1 MSRFARVV
9 SGRRS
14 KFLVLLGWIVL
25 AAALAP
31 LASKFESAQKNE
43 PSSFLPGDAE
53 SVKVLDGS
61 DGFSRGQATPAIV
74 VYSAPAG
81 FDDTTKA
88 AVDERRAAILAAR
101 IEGVT
106 FVTPPTYSEDG
117 IAALLTIPIVA
128 EGDEAVL
135 INAVDTIREI
145 AGEDIPAGLTA
156 KVTGP
161 AGFSADA
168 SAAFE
173 GINSTLLFA
182 TAILVLVLLVL
193 IYRSPIFWVIPLFA
207 VLLAE
212 FIVRGV
218 GYLLAS
224 AGLVINGQVGG
235 ILLVLVFGAGT
246 NYALLLTARYREE
259 LRLLKDRHEAMRIAV
274 RQAGP
279 AIIASA
285 GTVVAALLCLSFASV
300 NSTAGLGP
308 VGAMGV
314 AVAAVAML
322 TILPALLL
330 IGGRRAFWPFIPTV
344 GSEERSRRGSWRS
357 LGEWIE
363 RRHRPVWIGT
373 ALSLGALALG
383 TLTLDDN
390 VTTANAFR
398 GDVESV
404 QGQALIDESF
414 PSGASAPTVVLV
426 TDPAK
431 VEAIR
436 EAAEASSV
444 VDSVAGSETGSTG
457 VRFDVTLN
465 VDPFAEEGYAAIN
478 VLRDDLRS
486 AGGDAVL
493 VGGATAEEA
502 DLRAAIERDTKLLVP
517 LVLLVVLGILAIL
530 LRSVVAPL
538 MLMATVVLSFFAT
551 LGLSLIVFSLFADFP
566 GEDPSYPLFAFIF
579 LVALGVDYNI
589 FLMARV
595 REEAQRMPTRQA
607 MLLGLAVTGGVI
619 TSAGVVLAGTFAVLA
634 VLPLIALTQ
643 LGITVALGVLLD
655 ALVVRSILVPALT
668 FELGARTWWP
678 RIRRVRG
685 HWSAGATGHG
695 EHEQWGKDFEFGSV
709 FHGVGNQP
717 THVDSSRSVTRV
729 WISLA
734 GAVLAVKSFIFGFG
748 FCRERT
754 EFFRGNETRSER

>member
-1 MSRFARVV
+1 MSIISSVV

-14 KFLVLLGWIVL
+14 KFLVLLAWIVL
-25 AAALAP
+25 AGALAP

-53 SVKVLDGS
+53 SVKVLDAS
-61 DGFSRGQATPAIV
+61 DGFAQGQATPAIV

-88 AVDERRAAILAAR
+88 AVEERREAILAAE

-117 IAALLTIPIVA
+117 VAALLTVPIVA
-128 EGDEAVL
+128 GGDEQIL
-135 INAVDTIREI
+135 IDAVDSIREI
-145 AGEDIPAGLTA
+145 AGEDLPAGLTA

-173 GINSTLLFA
+173 GINSTLLFT

-193 IYRSPIFWVIPLFA
+193 IYRSPIFWIIPLFA

-212 FIVRGV
+212 FIVRGI

-246 NYALLLTARYREE
+246 DYALLLTARYREE
-259 LRLLKDRHEAMRIAV
+259 LRLVEDRHEAMRIAV

-314 AVAAVAML
+314 AVAAIAML
-322 TILPALLL
+322 TVLPALLL
-330 IGGRRAFWPFIPTV
+330 IGGRRAFWPFVPRF

-357 LGEWIE
+357 LGDWIE
-363 RRHRPVWIGT
+363 RRHRPVWIVT
-373 ALSLGALALG
+373 ALALGAIALG

-404 QGQALIDESF
+404 QGQAVIDESF
-414 PSGASAPTVVLV
+414 PAGASAPTVVLV

-431 VEAIR
+431 VEAVR
-436 EAAEASSV
+436 EAASGSSV
-444 VDSVAGSETGSTG
+444 VDSVGAPETGSTG
-457 VRFDVTLN
+457 VRFEVTLN
-465 VDPFAEEGYAAIN
+465 EDPFAEEGYAAIG
-478 VLRDDLRS
+478 VLRDDLRA

-502 DLRAAIERDTKLLVP
+502 DLRAAIKRDTKLLVP
-517 LVLLVVLGILAIL
+517 LVLLVVFGILVVL
-530 LRSVVAPL
+530 LRSVAAPL
-538 MLMATVVLSFFAT
+538 MLMATVVLSFFAA
-551 LGLSLIVFSLFADFP
+551 LGLALIVFSLFADFP

-595 REEAQRMPTRQA
+595 REEAHRMPTRDA
-607 MLLGLAVTGGVI
+607 MLLALAVTGGVI

-655 ALVVRSILVPALT
+655 TLVVRSILVPALT
-668 FELGARTWWP
+668 FELGERTWWP
-678 RIRRVRG
+678 SRFRRE
-685 HWSAGATGHG
+685 SPP
-695 EHEQWGKDFEFGSV
+695 E
-709 FHGVGNQP
+709 
-717 THVDSSRSVTRV
+717 
-729 WISLA
+729 
-734 GAVLAVKSFIFGFG
+734 
-748 FCRERT
+748 
-754 EFFRGNETRSER
+754 

>member
-1 MSRFARVV
+1 MFSSAV

-14 KFLVLLGWIVL
+14 TFLVLLAWIVL

-53 SVKVLDGS
+53 SVKVLEASG
-61 DGFSRGQATPAIV
+61 GFAQGRATPAIV

-81 FDDTTKA
+81 FDDTTRA
-88 AVDERRAAILAAR
+88 AVSERREAIIAAR

-117 IAALLTIPIVA
+117 IAALLTVPIVA
-128 EGDEAVL
+128 GGDEEIL
-135 INAVDTIREI
+135 INAVDSIREI
-145 AGEDIPAGLTA
+145 GGEDLPAGLTE

-173 GINSTLLFA
+173 GINSTLLFT

-193 IYRSPIFWVIPLFA
+193 IYRSSIFWVIPLFA

-212 FIVRGV
+212 FVVRGI

-246 NYALLLTARYREE
+246 DYALLLTARYREE
-259 LRLLKDRHEAMRIAV
+259 LRLVEDRHEAMRIAV

-314 AVAAVAML
+314 AVAAIAML
-322 TILPALLL
+322 TVLPALLL
-330 IGGRRAFWPFIPTV
+330 IGGRRAFWPFVPRV
-344 GSEERSRRGSWRS
+344 GSEERSRRGSWRG

-363 RRHRPVWIGT
+363 RRHRPVWIVT
-373 ALSLGALALG
+373 TLALGAIALG

-404 QGQALIDESF
+404 EGQALIEESF
-414 PSGASAPTVVLV
+414 PAGASAPTVALV

-431 VEAIR
+431 VEAVR
-436 EAAEASSV
+436 EAAARSSV
-444 VDSVAGSETGSTG
+444 VDSVAAPETGSTG

-465 VDPFAEEGYAAIN
+465 ADPFAEDGYAAID
-478 VLRDDLRS
+478 VLRDDLQ
-486 AGGDAVL
+486 AVGGDAVL

-517 LVLLVVLGILAIL
+517 LVLIVVFAILIVL

-538 MLMATVVLSFFAT
+538 MLMATVVLSFFAA
-551 LGLSLIVFSLFADFP
+551 LGLALLVFSLFTDFP

-595 REEAQRMPTRQA
+595 REEAHRMPTRDA
-607 MLLGLAVTGGVI
+607 MLLALAVTGGVI

-655 ALVVRSILVPALT
+655 TLVVRSILVPALT
-668 FELGARTWWP
+668 FELGERTWWP
-678 RIRRVRG
+678 SRFRREPPPG
-685 HWSAGATGHG
+685 
-695 EHEQWGKDFEFGSV
+695 
-709 FHGVGNQP
+709 
-717 THVDSSRSVTRV
+717 
-729 WISLA
+729 
-734 GAVLAVKSFIFGFG
+734 
-748 FCRERT
+748 
-754 EFFRGNETRSER
+754 

>member
-1 MSRFARVV
+1 MSTLSSVV

-14 KFLVLLGWIVL
+14 KFLVLLAWIVL

-43 PSSFLPGDAE
+43 PSSFLPGDAD
-53 SVKVLDGS
+53 SVKVLDAS

-88 AVDERRAAILAAR
+88 AVSERRDAIIAAR

-117 IAALLTIPIVA
+117 IAALLTVPIVA
-128 EGDEAVL
+128 GGDEQVL
-135 INAVDTIREI
+135 IDAVDSIREI
-145 AGEDIPAGLTA
+145 AGEDLPPGLTE

-173 GINSTLLFA
+173 GINSTLLFT

-193 IYRSPIFWVIPLFA
+193 IYRSPIFWIIPLFA

-212 FIVRGV
+212 FVVRGI

-246 NYALLLTARYREE
+246 DYALLLTARYREE
-259 LRLLKDRHEAMRIAV
+259 LRLVEDRHEAMRIAV

-279 AIIASA
+279 AIVASA
-285 GTVVAALLCLSFASV
+285 GTVVAALLCLTFASV

-314 AVAAVAML
+314 AVAAIAML

-330 IGGRRAFWPFIPTV
+330 IGGRRAFWPFVPRF

-357 LGEWIE
+357 LGGWIE
-363 RRHRPVWIGT
+363 RRHRPVWIVT
-373 ALSLGALALG
+373 ALALGAIALG

-414 PSGASAPTVVLV
+414 PAGASAPTVVLV

-431 VEAIR
+431 VEAVR
-436 EAAEASSV
+436 EAAANSSV
-444 VDSVAGSETGSTG
+444 VDSVAAPETGSTG

-465 VDPFAEEGYAAIN
+465 EDPFAEEGYAAIT
-478 VLRDDLRS
+478 VLRDDLEA

-502 DLRAAIERDTKLLVP
+502 DLRAAIKRDTKLLVP
-517 LVLLVVLGILAIL
+517 LVLLVVFGILVVL
-530 LRSVVAPL
+530 LRSVAAPL
-538 MLMATVVLSFFAT
+538 MLMATVVLSFFAA
-551 LGLSLIVFSLFADFP
+551 LGLALIVFSLFADFP

-595 REEAQRMPTRQA
+595 REEAHRMPTRDA
-607 MLLGLAVTGGVI
+607 MLLALAVTGGVI

-655 ALVVRSILVPALT
+655 TLVVRSMLVPALT
-668 FELGARTWWP
+668 FELGERTWWP
-678 RIRRVRG
+678 SRIRR
-685 HWSAGATGHG
+685 SPPP
-695 EHEQWGKDFEFGSV
+695 E
-709 FHGVGNQP
+709 
-717 THVDSSRSVTRV
+717 
-729 WISLA
+729 
-734 GAVLAVKSFIFGFG
+734 
-748 FCRERT
+748 
-754 EFFRGNETRSER
+754 